1 MSPRSG
7 LAGRRKHKVGLHAV
21 LVALA
26 VLSVAVGFS
35 NAMYSSYQVQKAQII
50 KNSLAAN
57 QARAEKIAEVVDV
70 YVAALH
76 RQAGNSARQLPAL
89 LHNPAALQAELQR
102 LAGQID
108 SVYAVL
114 LADTAGGITA
124 AAPGGQA
131 AGTRIA
137 RLADLGLTAP
147 APGHWVATLAGSNAT
162 VLTTVEP
169 VNDTAGKPL
178 AYLALVIKLGEDSG
192 MDRVIGNRDDIAGM
206 SVFLIG
212 KAGQVLYRKHAGP
225 EALDLA
231 SIEPTRRGGSALLSN
246 ADGKEILTGYAP
258 LPKGNWAVVAQRSLD
273 QVLSPLRELLGEAL
287 RSAIPAII
295 LTLLLVCGLAY
306 AIASPLSR
314 LTRAMRAGK
323 PANADL
329 GRINTWYVEADTL
342 REAVQS
348 TLDQHQDEVG
358 RLNTQAQTDPMTGLL
373 NRRAMTD
380 VLGAYAAD
388 GAPVAI
394 IAMDLDHFKRI
405 NDTFGHL
412 TGDKVLMALAEVI
425 RGGLR
430 DQDRAF
436 RVGGEEFIALLPTAS
451 ATQACEVAER
461 LRAAVAQRIM
471 PDSVGRVTVS
481 IGVALWP
488 QDGASASDVIRRADE
503 ALYESKQAGRDR
515 VTLWRDM
522 ASTATAHP
530 TNRK

>member
-1 MSPRSG
+1 
-7 LAGRRKHKVGLHAV
+7 
-21 LVALA
+21 
-26 VLSVAVGFS
+26 
-35 NAMYSSYQVQKAQII
+35 
-50 KNSLAAN
+50 
-57 QARAEKIAEVVDV
+57 
-70 YVAALH
+70 
-76 RQAGNSARQLPAL
+76 
-89 LHNPAALQAELQR
+89 
-102 LAGQID
+102 
-108 SVYAVL
+108 
-114 LADTAGGITA
+114 
-124 AAPGGQA
+124 
-131 AGTRIA
+131 
-137 RLADLGLTAP
+137 
-147 APGHWVATLAGSNAT
+147 
-162 VLTTVEP
+162 
-169 VNDTAGKPL
+169 
-178 AYLALVIKLGEDSG
+178 
-192 MDRVIGNRDDIAGM
+192 
-206 SVFLIG
+206 
-212 KAGQVLYRKHAGP
+212 
-225 EALDLA
+225 
-231 SIEPTRRGGSALLSN
+231 
-246 ADGKEILTGYAP
+246 
-258 LPKGNWAVVAQRSLD
+258 
-273 QVLSPLRELLGEAL
+273 
-287 RSAIPAII
+287 
-295 LTLLLVCGLAY
+295 
-306 AIASPLSR
+306 
-314 LTRAMRAGK
+314 MRAGK